1 MYLLSIQEQ
10 RLLLKLQ
17 QPFVIKGKPVMQEMY
32 INGEKRLWDKGEEIP
47 EGITEG

>member
-1 MYLLSIQEQ
+1 MYLLSIQEAVAKVATAFC
-10 RLLLKLQ
+10 L
-17 QPFVIKGKPVMQEMY
+17 IKGKPVIQEMY